1 MRVCVDKPLA
11 AHTRTHTGKWRDHRS
26 QAANTQATTNN
37 HHTNTHQTSLMVVTH
52 TGWSLTH
59 QGQAGQGAQQDQGS
73 GGNGLHSDHAMAQAC
88 NTSGHAT
95 MACAPSPRA
104 THASGHVHTHPLS
117 HHTHKRERKEELGE
131 GPQGVERHSGVSE
144 TVPLCHPPCPQVS
157 TPPTV
162 RPASP
167 PPGPPSTTHPPP
179 VSEWRHR
186 RVRVWRHTRHT
197 VWCNQHSQP
206 PLSHS
211 HKCPHQHTPTTN
223 PPHAHT
229 HTRWMGKAW
238 MAHTGEES
246 EKTRAWDCVVWLT
259 KHTWHVIARTHT
271 MEWWCGDGQSHS
283 ACACV
288 CVRTKWWDVHAI
300 QTTQPPLTHTQHER
314 AATKP
319 HATHTMCVCEAEEWA
334 VDDHSGLVVCV
345 CDGDG
350 GWRRG
355 KGWWLVVGKAQ
366 EGG

>member
-1 MRVCVDKPLA
+1 MVMVASVEPHHKPVVSHGSSHLVFCLATTHSRVAHAHMHTHTRDSGRRCGGKHGVDETTHTPHHEHHALKPKWQ
-11 AHTRTHTGKWRDHRS
+11 AHTMPSQWLSQSMVHCALACVCGQVTCCTHTHTRTGKWRDHRS

-52 TGWSLTH
+52 TGWSLTHTH

-104 THASGHVHTHPLS
+104 THASGHVHTHPHS
-117 HHTHKRERKEELGE
+117 ATTHKRERKEELGE

-167 PPGPPSTTHPPP
+167 PPGPPSTTHTPP

-223 PPHAHT
+223 PPHTHAHT
-229 HTRWMGKAW
+229 HGGWERRGWHTLAKKARRPG
-238 MAHTGEES
+238 HGT
-246 EKTRAWDCVVWLT
+246 V
-259 KHTWHVIARTHT
+259 
-271 MEWWCGDGQSHS
+271 WCG
-283 ACACV
+283 
-288 CVRTKWWDVHAI
+288 
-300 QTTQPPLTHTQHER
+300 
-314 AATKP
+314 
-319 HATHTMCVCEAEEWA
+319 
-334 VDDHSGLVVCV
+334 
-345 CDGDG
+345 
-350 GWRRG
+350 
-355 KGWWLVVGKAQ
+355 
-366 EGG
+366 

>member
-1 MRVCVDKPLA
+1 MASTHHAITMAQPVHGALCTCVCVWTSHLLHTH
-11 AHTRTHTGKWRDHRS
+11 AHTHTGKWRDHRS

-52 TGWSLTH
+52 TQAGHTH
-59 QGQAGQGAQQDQGS
+59 TKQGQAGQGAQQDQGS

-179 VSEWRHR
+179 VSEWRH
-186 RVRVWRHTRHT
+186 TD
-197 VWCNQHSQP
+197 
-206 PLSHS
+206 
-211 HKCPHQHTPTTN
+211 
-223 PPHAHT
+223 
-229 HTRWMGKAW
+229 
-238 MAHTGEES
+238 E
-246 EKTRAWDCVVWLT
+246 
-259 KHTWHVIARTHT
+259 
-271 MEWWCGDGQSHS
+271 
-283 ACACV
+283 
-288 CVRTKWWDVHAI
+288 
-300 QTTQPPLTHTQHER
+300 
-314 AATKP
+314 
-319 HATHTMCVCEAEEWA
+319 
-334 VDDHSGLVVCV
+334 
-345 CDGDG
+345 
-350 GWRRG
+350 
-355 KGWWLVVGKAQ
+355 
-366 EGG
+366 

>member
-11 AHTRTHTGKWRDHRS
+11 AHTRARTHGQVEGPQKPSSQHSSHHQQPPHQHPSNKPHGGHSHR
-26 QAANTQATTNN
+26 
-37 HHTNTHQTSLMVVTH
+37 LVTH
-52 TGWSLTH
+52 THTRGK
-59 QGQAGQGAQQDQGS
+59 QDKG
-73 GGNGLHSDHAMAQAC
+73 HSKTKAVVAMACTVTMPWHKRATPVVMPPWLVHQVHAPPMQVATSTHTHSATH
-88 NTSGHAT
+88 TSG
-95 MACAPSPRA
+95 
-104 THASGHVHTHPLS
+104 
-117 HHTHKRERKEELGE
+117 RKEELGE

-229 HTRWMGKAW
+229 
-238 MAHTGEES
+238 
-246 EKTRAWDCVVWLT
+246 
-259 KHTWHVIARTHT
+259 RTHGGWERRGWHT
-271 MEWWCGDGQSHS
+271 LAKKARRPGHGTVWCG
-283 ACACV
+283 
-288 CVRTKWWDVHAI
+288 
-300 QTTQPPLTHTQHER
+300 
-314 AATKP
+314 
-319 HATHTMCVCEAEEWA
+319 
-334 VDDHSGLVVCV
+334 
-345 CDGDG
+345 
-350 GWRRG
+350 
-355 KGWWLVVGKAQ
+355 
-366 EGG
+366 